1 VLFDLNKKNNLVRET
16 YAAKENKGLVV
27 MACPKEMGQAS

>member
-1 VLFDLNKKNNLVRET
+1 VRET